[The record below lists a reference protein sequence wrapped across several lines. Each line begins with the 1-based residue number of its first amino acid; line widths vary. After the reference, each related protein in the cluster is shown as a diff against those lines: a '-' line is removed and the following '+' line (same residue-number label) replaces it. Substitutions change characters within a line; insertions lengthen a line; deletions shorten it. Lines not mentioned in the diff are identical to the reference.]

1 MALDLLLVELEVEKE
16 KTNKQQFTLSLFE
29 NQNFM
34 KLDKAC
40 LNALNIFPKNMEKKI
55 ISTNSTLY
63 EILNK
68 CKTAFG
74 TRCLKRWMK
83 QPLQDAK
90 ALTKRSDLLEYFI
103 ENQGIKNIIQ
113 NELKRLPDMEKVF
126 YIFYRQRRE
135 RGRESVCV
143 YVQVRERER

>member
-1 MALDLLLVELEVEKE
+1 
-16 KTNKQQFTLSLFE
+16 
-29 NQNFM
+29 M

-63 EILNK
+63 DILNK

-83 QPLQDAK
+83 QPLQDVK
-90 ALTKRSDLLEYFI
+90 MLTKRLELLEYFI
-103 ENQGIKNIIQ
+103 DNQGIKNIIQ

-126 YIFYRQRRE
+126 YIFYRVDSGKRHKCEVNDLIKLYRIITCIGE
-135 RGRESVCV
+135 LI
-143 YVQVRERER
+143 